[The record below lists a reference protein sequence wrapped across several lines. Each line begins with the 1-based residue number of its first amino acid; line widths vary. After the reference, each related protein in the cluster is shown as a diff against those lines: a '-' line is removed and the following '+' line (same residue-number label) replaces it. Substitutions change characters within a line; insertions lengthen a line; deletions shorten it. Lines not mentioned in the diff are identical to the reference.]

1 MSARPELSVI
11 VTVVSGAESVRRAL
25 TALCPDGRSPKGVEI
40 LVPIEKGLDD
50 VAVLGVEFDDVQF
63 PDLGVLPLTVQES
76 GPFQEHERYDLRR
89 SAGLLLAE
97 GAVIAVI
104 EDHGTPATDFCA
116 AVLTAHQRLP
126 HPAIGGTVTNLVPR
140 AMNDALWLCD
150 FGRYAPPRAEGP
162 SPTLTDVCVSYKREA
177 LLPIRHV
184 FAERFHEPELHGALA
199 ADGRVLWLDPKIT
212 VGEERPWRP
221 IRHRVAER
229 FAWGRLYGKLRSQG
243 WGGFRRFFR
252 AATSAVLVPPVLLF
266 RALRIAGGRISFGR
280 IAAALPALALL
291 TIIWG
296 LGEGFGTLFPT
307 SGGQNHGGNAPGP
320 K

>member
-25 TALCPDGRSPKGVEI
+25 TALCPGGRSPEGVEI
-40 LVPIEKGLDD
+40 LVPIERGLDD
-50 VAVLGVEFDDVQF
+50 VAVLGVEFDDVLF
-63 PDLGVLPLTVQES
+63 PDLGVLALKVVES

-97 GAVIAVI
+97 GSVIAVI
-104 EDHGTPATDFCA
+104 EDHGTPAPDFCA
-116 AVLTAHQRLP
+116 AVLAAHRRLP

-229 FAWGRLYGKLRSQG
+229 FAWGRLYGELRSHG
-243 WGGFRRFFR
+243 WGGFRRFVR
-252 AATSAVLVPPVLLF
+252 AAASAVLVPPVLLF

-280 IAAALPALALL
+280 VLAALPPLTLL
-291 TIIWG
+291 VVVWG
-296 LGEGFGTLFPT
+296 IGEAFGTLFPST
-307 SGGQNHGGNAPGP
+307 GGGKPSATGP
-320 K
+320 DRP